1 MCRMDSCCV
10 LNAPRIQDN
19 MRAFR
24 INRRA
29 FNAHSRRVKG
39 AFNAHST
46 RIQDTS
52 TRIQDT
58 NARIQDTNARI
69 QDADEKRNPTCVYKS
84 AEVALSTGLSVL
96 SDPVCFCDW
105 ADGVLC
111 AWWWGAWR

>member
-19 MRAFR
+19 RRAFR

-52 TRIQDT
+52 
-58 NARIQDTNARI
+58 ARIQDTNARI